1 MSEGALLLECRPKC
15 GIRIVV
21 VSQGATSK
29 SRGKS
34 PGNLF
39 YGGELRELSIFV
51 DESGE
56 FGPVSKYYLITL
68 VFHDQSEDISAH
80 LSRYRC
86 VLSDCGMK
94 DITFHL
100 SPLMNGHREY
110 AGLSLGARKRHLSK
124 FLVFTQ
130 NLPFAYRTFLFKKM
144 GFDEAGKLLVRMKR
158 DITSF
163 LFDHLD
169 FFQAFDKVK
178 VYYDDGQQ
186 AVSEVLHEA
195 IRYTLSKNAYLFK
208 DAHPCDYC
216 LSQVADFVCGI
227 ELTAVKYDA
236 SEATATDAIF
246 FGGSNSFKKN
256 YLKKIRK
263 KKME

>member
-1 MSEGALLLECRPKC
+1 M
-15 GIRIVV
+15 
-21 VSQGATSK
+21 
-29 SRGKS
+29 
-34 PGNLF
+34 
-39 YGGELRELSIFV
+39 RELSIFV

-68 VFHDQSEDISAH
+68 VFHDQSEGIDSH
-80 LSRYRC
+80 LNKYRH

-94 DITFHL
+94 DIAFHL

-110 AGLSLGARKRHLSK
+110 ADLSLGARKRHLSK

-130 NLPFAYRTFLFKKM
+130 SLPFVYRTFSFKKM
-144 GFDEAGKLLVRMKR
+144 EFDEAGKLLVRMKR
-158 DITSF
+158 DVTLF

-195 IRYTLSKNAYLFK
+195 IRYTLSKDAYLFK

-216 LSQVADFVCGI
+216 LFQVADFVCGI
-227 ELTAVKYDA
+227 ELTAVKYEA
-236 SEATATDAIF
+236 SEATATDTLF

-256 YLKKIRK
+256 YLRKIRK
-263 KKME
+263 KRMG

>member
-1 MSEGALLLECRPKC
+1 MECLPKC

-21 VSQGATSK
+21 VPKGATSK

-34 PGNLF
+34 PGNFF
-39 YGGELRELSIFV
+39 YGGQLRELSIFV

-68 VFHDQSEDISAH
+68 VFHDQSAAIDSH
-80 LSRYRC
+80 LDKYRR
-86 VLSDCGMK
+86 VLNDCGMM
-94 DITFHL
+94 DIAFHL
-100 SPLMNGHREY
+100 SPLMNGHCEY
-110 AGLSLGARKRHLSK
+110 ADLGLGVRKRHLSK

-130 NLPFAYRTFLFKKM
+130 SLPFTYQTFAFKTT
-144 GFDEAGKLLVRMKR
+144 GFDGADKLLVRMKR

-163 LFDHLD
+163 LFDHLE

-186 AVSEVLHEA
+186 AVSEVIHEA
-195 IRYTLSKNAYLFK
+195 IRYTLSKDAYMFK

-216 LSQVADFVCGI
+216 LSQVADFACGI
-227 ELTAVKYDA
+227 ELTALKYDA

-263 KKME
+263 KRMG